1 VKKSYYKNPNR
12 RSNWFKGEEV
22 PEGQLAKRRLKRY
35 KELAKQGY
43 SDAHCLVKALEII
56 PK

>member
-22 PEGQLAKRRLKRY
+22 PEGQLVKRRLKRY
-35 KELAKQGY
+35 RELAKQGF
-43 SDAHCLVKALEII
+43 SDAHCLVKALEIV